1 MSNNERINQWQ
12 SHINQWKES
21 GLSGAKFC
29 KRAELDLAQ
38 FYYWKNKSSSDARNI
53 AVDKKRPTGFA
64 SVVISDSAL
73 VDDGLNFTLPN
84 GCAIVGINGAN
95 FFCWCNIGTTVKQR
109 YLRPSVDVPQVFL
122 YRDVV
127 DFRNYAG

>member
-1 MSNNERINQWQ
+1 MSNKEHVNQWQKYINQWQ
-12 SHINQWKES
+12 ES

-38 FYYWKNKSSSDARNI
+38 FYYWKNKLLSNTRNI

-64 SVVISDSAL
+64 SVVITDSAL
-73 VDDGLNFTLPN
+73 VGDGLSFRLPN

-95 FFCWCNIGTTVKQR
+95 ISLVGAILAQ
-109 YLRPSVDVPQVFL
+109 L
-122 YRDVV
+122 
-127 DFRNYAG
+127 

>member
-1 MSNNERINQWQ
+1 MSNSERANQWQNHINQWQ
-12 SHINQWKES
+12 ES

-38 FYYWKNKSSSDARNI
+38 FYYWKNKLLSNTRHI

-64 SVVISDSAL
+64 SVVITDSAL
-73 VDDGLNFTLPN
+73 VGDGLSFTLPN

-95 FFCWCNIGTTVKQR
+95 VSLVGAILAQ
-109 YLRPSVDVPQVFL
+109 L
-122 YRDVV
+122 
-127 DFRNYAG
+127 